1 MRVLIVDD
9 DQDFGD
15 VLAEE
20 VAELGHEVVVARS
33 GHEAIATASRQEVDV
48 ALVDVILPD
57 INGVT
62 LAGVLR
68 GVVEH
73 VELRVIGI
81 SGVEHVTLD
90 AASDRG
96 IFDARIAK
104 PVTVA
109 ALERALVASRSS

>member
-9 DQDFGD
+9 DRDFGD

-20 VAELGHEVVVARS
+20 VTELGHEVTVARS
-33 GHEAIATASRQEVDV
+33 GQEAIEAASCQEVDV
-48 ALVDVILPD
+48 VLVDVILPD

-81 SGVEHVTLD
+81 SGVEHSTLD

-96 IFDARIAK
+96 IFDARLSK

-109 ALERALVASRSS
+109 ALERALSAA